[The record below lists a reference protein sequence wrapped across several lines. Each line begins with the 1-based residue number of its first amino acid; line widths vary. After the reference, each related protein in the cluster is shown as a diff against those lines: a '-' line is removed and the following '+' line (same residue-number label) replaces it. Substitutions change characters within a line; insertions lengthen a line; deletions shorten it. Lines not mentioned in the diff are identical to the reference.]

1 MDPRGFAPYR
11 WVNAVDLPKP
21 FLYPTQVMVR
31 IRSLNVKGMSM
42 YTYDGRKLCSLEPHT
57 CCCAQKSNHVVLGLS
72 SIDRDNVI
80 QMHPK
85 RVDLSWSQDDV
96 PEV

>member
-1 MDPRGFAPYR
+1 MTVENCVL
-11 WVNAVDLPKP
+11 W
-21 FLYPTQVMVR
+21 
-31 IRSLNVKGMSM
+31 SLTPVAALK
-42 YTYDGRKLCSLEPHT
+42 
-57 CCCAQKSNHVVLGLS
+57 KSNHVVLGLS